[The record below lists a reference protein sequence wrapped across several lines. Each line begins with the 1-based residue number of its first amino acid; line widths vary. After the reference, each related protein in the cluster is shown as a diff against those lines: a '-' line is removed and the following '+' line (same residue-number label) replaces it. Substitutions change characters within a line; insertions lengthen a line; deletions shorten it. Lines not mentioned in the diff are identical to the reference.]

1 MTVIYLDNAATEK
14 PDSIALFKAM
24 PYLQDFYGN
33 ASSLHPMG
41 TQAREAVE
49 AARAKIKT
57 HLHCKDHDVIFTSG
71 ATESNNLAIL
81 SNHSKGEWIY
91 SVFEHSSARPSV
103 ADPAHTIPATERGQ
117 IDCDALEDVLKGGN
131 VSLVSACY
139 VSNYL
144 GTVQPVMRISD
155 LCHRYGAVFHCD
167 ATQAVGKLPI
177 DIDGFDKI
185 DILTF
190 SGHKF
195 GGIKGTGCVV
205 ARPGLIKKAFFG
217 GKQEGDLRP
226 GTENVFGIVAMS
238 SALVNA
244 SYNMVD
250 NYTRVDQLKRK
261 FLSLLEP
268 RFGTVVKPHV
278 MTSPYILTLHCTNT
292 RAETLHSLVRDSVCF
307 STGSACEGSAA
318 LTHPNT
324 AVMAMGYS
332 KEYALNTFRVSF
344 SALTEESDIEEAAEI
359 FNAATLRQHL

>member
-1 MTVIYLDNAATEK
+1 MIYLDNAATEK

-41 TQAREAVE
+41 MQAREAVE
-49 AARAKIKT
+49 AARVKIKA
-57 HLHCKDHDVIFTSG
+57 HLRCKDHDVFFTSG

-81 SNHSKGEWIY
+81 SNCENGEWIY
-91 SVFEHSSARPSV
+91 SAFEHSSARPGV
-103 ADPAHTIPATERGQ
+103 TDTAHTIPATERGQ
-117 IDCDALEDVLKGGN
+117 IDCDALEDMLKQGN
-131 VSLVSACY
+131 VRLVSVCY

-144 GTVQPVMRISD
+144 GTVQPVARISD
-155 LCHRYGAVFHCD
+155 LCRRYGAVFHCD

-205 ARPGLIKKAFFG
+205 ARPGLIKKVFFG
-217 GKQEGDLRP
+217 GRQESNIRP
-226 GTENVFGIVAMS
+226 GTENVFGIIAMS

-244 SYNMVD
+244 SYNIVD
-250 NYTRVDQLKRK
+250 NYAYVDQLKRK
-261 FLSLLEP
+261 FISLLEP
-268 RFGTVVKPHV
+268 RFGTVVKPHI
-278 MTSPYILTLHCTNT
+278 MTSPYILALHCTNT
-292 RAETLHSLVRDSVCF
+292 RAETLYSLVRDSVCF
-307 STGSACEGSAA
+307 STGSACEGTDS

-324 AVMAMGYS
+324 AVTAMGYS

-344 SALTEESDIEEAAEI
+344 STLTKEADIKQAAEI
-359 FNAATLRQHL
+359 FNAATLRNRQ